1 MKKKSPESA
10 PASKKLDSKALK
22 AEVARLM
29 IRSPKKLYSARQIIK
44 RLDINNTKD
53 SVEQSLVVLK
63 EEGLLEKLND
73 GRYVLK
79 DKNAQTRK
87 KTLKTYEG
95 TVDMTRTGAGFI
107 KCPDLKEDVYVP
119 AKFLNGALNRDK
131 VSIEVFHMTN
141 RRRPEGQARHT
152 ASLTFRPKDLRYDRQ
167 FQRPAQC
174 GFQCR
179 LHLRGARLGVRRG
192 VTDQWQPL
200 SAPCASPRCRQWRLG
215 YGLHHP

>member
-29 IRSPKKLYSARQIIK
+29 IRSPKKLYSPRQIIK

-141 RRRPEGQARHT
+141 RRRPEGQVLEVIKRATEHFIGT
-152 ASLTFRPKDLRYDRQ
+152 VYINK
-167 FQRPAQC
+167 
-174 GFQCR
+174 
-179 LHLRGARLGVRRG
+179 RRIIVAPDG
-192 VTDQWQPL
+192 LYNDFDIFIDEQPEMPV
-200 SAPCASPRCRQWRLG
+200 SAGDKVLV
-215 YGLHHP
+215 

>member
-1 MKKKSPESA
+1 
-10 PASKKLDSKALK
+10 
-22 AEVARLM
+22 
-29 IRSPKKLYSARQIIK
+29 
-44 RLDINNTKD
+44 
-53 SVEQSLVVLK
+53 
-63 EEGLLEKLND
+63 KLND

-141 RRRPEGQARHT
+141 RRRPEGQVLEVTKRATEHFIGT
-152 ASLTFRPKDLRYDRQ
+152 VYINK
-167 FQRPAQC
+167 
-174 GFQCR
+174 
-179 LHLRGARLGVRRG
+179 RRIIVVPDG
-192 VTDQWQPL
+192 
-200 SAPCASPRCRQWRLG
+200 
-215 YGLHHP
+215 